1 MNRSANAQAR
11 TAAAVHIEQR
21 RSERT
26 PLVIRVDYSAVD
38 SLFSEFTRD
47 INEGG
52 LFIETDEP
60 CVVDTVV
67 KLSFDLPA
75 AEEPIRVQGRV
86 VWVTAGDKPGMG
98 IEFEDLDST
107 ARARINNL
115 VRALRNDPVENA

>member
-1 MNRSANAQAR
+1 MTRSANAQAR
-11 TAAAVHIEQR
+11 TAAAVHIDKR

-60 CVVDTVV
+60 CAVDTLV
-67 KLSFDLPA
+67 KLNFDLPA
-75 AEEPIRVQGRV
+75 VDEPIRVQGRV
-86 VWVTAGDKPGMG
+86 VWVTAGNQPGMG

-107 ARARINNL
+107 ARARINKL
-115 VRALRNDPVENA
+115 VRALRNDPSGNA

>member
-1 MNRSANAQAR
+1 MTRSANARAR
-11 TAAAVHIEQR
+11 TAAAVHIDKR

-38 SLFSEFTRD
+38 SLFSDFTRD

-60 CVVDTVV
+60 CAIDTLV
-67 KLSFDLPA
+67 KLNFDLPTVD
-75 AEEPIRVQGRV
+75 EPIRVQGRV
-86 VWVTAGDKPGMG
+86 VWVTSGDQPGMG

-115 VRALRNDPVENA
+115 VRALRNDPVD